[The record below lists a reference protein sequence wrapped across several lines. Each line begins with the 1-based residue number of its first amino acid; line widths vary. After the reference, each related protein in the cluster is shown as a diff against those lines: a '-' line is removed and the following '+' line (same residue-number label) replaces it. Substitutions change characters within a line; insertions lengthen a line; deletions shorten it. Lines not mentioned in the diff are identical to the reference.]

1 MMNWNLKTMGKVV
14 LALTALTLLS
24 NIAFVEREGKAAQR
38 RITGAGGGE
47 DERAMEEKPNKGMNG
62 DWKK

>member
-47 DERAMEEKPNKGMNG
+47 DGGRWRRSPTKE
-62 DWKK
+62 